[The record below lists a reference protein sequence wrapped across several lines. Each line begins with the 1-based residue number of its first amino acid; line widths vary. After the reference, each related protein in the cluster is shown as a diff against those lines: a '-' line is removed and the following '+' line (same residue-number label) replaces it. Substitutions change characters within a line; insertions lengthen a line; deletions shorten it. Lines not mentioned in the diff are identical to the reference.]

1 MTEPTVT
8 CSTFTIERNLAA
20 LPNQVFAAFADVNLK
35 TRMLAS
41 SDDQQVGEAF
51 AHDEFDFRVGGRER
65 FEFVE
70 EDGRKMSY
78 DAMYY
83 DIVPN
88 RRIVYSYEMCA
99 DGSRI
104 SVSVA
109 SIELLE
115 AAAATTLIWTE
126 QGAFLDGLDT
136 SELRKG
142 GTTWMIENIAEYF
155 DARGSSDART
165 L

>member
-1 MTEPTVT
+1 MTERTVT
-8 CSTFTIERNLAA
+8 CSTFTIERTLAA
-20 LPNQVFAAFADVNLK
+20 LPNEVFAAFADAHLK
-35 TRMLAS
+35 TRMLAP
-41 SDDQQVGEAF
+41 SDDEQVGEAS
-51 AHDEFDFRVGGRER
+51 ADLDFRIGGRER

-70 EDGRKMSY
+70 QDGRKMKY
-78 DAMYY
+78 DALYY

-88 RRIVYSYEMCA
+88 QRIVYSYEMYA

-115 AAAATTLIWTE
+115 SATSTTLIWTE

-136 SELRKG
+136 SDLREG
-142 GTTWMIENIAEYF
+142 GTSWMIDNMAEYF
-155 DARGSSDART
+155 DARSSSES
-165 L
+165 

>member
-1 MTEPTVT
+1 MTKRTVT
-8 CSTFTIERNLAA
+8 CSTFTIERTLAA

-41 SDDQQVGEAF
+41 SDDQEVGESS
-51 AHDEFDFRVGGRER
+51 AHAEFDFRVGGRER

-70 EDGRKMSY
+70 EDGRKMKY
-78 DAMYY
+78 DAQFY

-88 RRIVYSYEMCA
+88 QRIVYSYEMYA
-99 DGSRI
+99 DEARI

-109 SIELLE
+109 SIELLPI
-115 AAAATTLIWTE
+115 ATSTTLIWTE

-136 SELRKG
+136 SDLREG
-142 GTTWMIENIAEYF
+142 GTSWMIDNMAEYF
-155 DARGSSDART
+155 DARSSSDSK
-165 L
+165 

>member
-1 MTEPTVT
+1 MTERTIT
-8 CSTFTIERNLAA
+8 CSTFTIERTLAA
-20 LPNQVFAAFADVNLK
+20 TPEQVFAAFADVKLK
-35 TRMLAS
+35 SRMLAP
-41 SDDQQVGEAF
+41 SDDDSPSEPAAPG
-51 AHDEFDFRVGGRER
+51 EFDFRVGGHER

-70 EDGRKMSY
+70 EDGRKMRY

-88 RRIVYSYEMCA
+88 QRLVYSYEMYA

-109 SIELLE
+109 SIQFLE
-115 AAAATTLIWTE
+115 SEISTSLVWTE

-136 SELRKG
+136 SELREG
-142 GTTWMIENIAEYF
+142 GTSWMVDNMAEYF
-155 DARGSSDART
+155 VQQRMI
-165 L
+165 

>member
-1 MTEPTVT
+1 MNKSTVT
-8 CSTFTIERNLAA
+8 CSTFTIERTLAA
-20 LPNQVFAAFADVNLK
+20 LPHEVFAAFADVNLK

-41 SDDQQVGEAF
+41 SDGEEIGEDS
-51 AHDEFDFRVGGRER
+51 AHGEFDFRVGGRER

-70 EDGRKMSY
+70 EDGRKMKY
-78 DAMYY
+78 DALYY

-88 RRIVYSYEMCA
+88 QRIVYSYEMYA

-115 AAAATTLIWTE
+115 SATSTLLKWTE
-126 QGAFLDGLDT
+126 QGAFLDGLDIAD
-136 SELRKG
+136 LREG
-142 GTTWMIENIAEYF
+142 GTSWMVDNMVEYF
-155 DARGSSDART
+155 GARSPSDSR
-165 L
+165 

>member
-1 MTEPTVT
+1 MTQRTVT
-8 CSTFTIERNLAA
+8 CATFTVERTLAA
-20 LPNQVFAAFADVNLK
+20 PPNEVFSAFADVNLK
-35 TRMLAS
+35 TRMLAT
-41 SDDQQVGEAF
+41 SDGDEVGEAF

-70 EDGRKMSY
+70 EDGRIMKY
-78 DAMYY
+78 DALYY

-88 RRIVYSYEMCA
+88 QRLVYSYEMYA
-99 DGSRI
+99 GGSRI

-115 AAAATTLIWTE
+115 DANATTLLWTE

-136 SELRKG
+136 PDLREG
-142 GTTWMIENIAEYF
+142 GTSWMVDNMVEYF
-155 DARGSSDART
+155 DARGSTASR
-165 L
+165 

>member
-8 CSTFTIERNLAA
+8 CSTFTINRTLAA
-20 LPNQVFAAFADVNLK
+20 LPDQVFAAFADVNLK
-35 TRMLAS
+35 TRMLAPSEDEGIGES
-41 SDDQQVGEAF
+41 S
-51 AHDEFDFRVGGRER
+51 AHAEFDFRIGGRER

-70 EDGRKMSY
+70 EDGRKMLY
-78 DAMYY
+78 DALYY

-88 RRIVYSYEMCA
+88 RRIVYSYEMYA

-109 SIELLE
+109 SIEMLE

-136 SELRKG
+136 SELREG
-142 GTTWMIENIAEYF
+142 GTSWMIDNMAEYF
-155 DARGSSDART
+155 DARSS
-165 L
+165 

>member
-1 MTEPTVT
+1 MTKQTVT
-8 CSTFTIERNLAA
+8 CSTFTIERALAA
-20 LPNQVFAAFADVNLK
+20 RPNEVFAAFADVKLK

-41 SDDQQVGEAF
+41 ADDEQVGEAL
-51 AHDEFDFRVGGRER
+51 AHSEFDFRIGGRER
-65 FEFVE
+65 FEFAE
-70 EDGRKMSY
+70 EDGRKMQY
-78 DAMYY
+78 DALYY

-88 RRIVYSYEMCA
+88 QRIVYSYEMYS

-115 AAAATTLIWTE
+115 NTKSTTLIWTE

-136 SELRKG
+136 SDLREG
-142 GTTWMIENIAEYF
+142 GTSWMIDNIAEYF
-155 DARGSSDART
+155 DARSSSDSR
-165 L
+165 

>member
-1 MTEPTVT
+1 MTPRTIT
-8 CSTFTIERNLAA
+8 CSTFSIERTLAA
-20 LPNQVFAAFADVNLK
+20 SPDRVFAAFADVNLK

-41 SDDQQVGEAF
+41 SDDEEVGEAL
-51 AHDEFDFRVGGRER
+51 AHSEFDFRIGGRER

-70 EDGRKMSY
+70 EDGRKMQY
-78 DAMYY
+78 DALYY

-88 RRIVYSYEMCA
+88 QRIVYSYEMYS

-109 SIELLE
+109 TIELLE
-115 AAAATTLIWTE
+115 IPNSTNLIWTE

-136 SELRKG
+136 SELREG
-142 GTTWMIENIAEYF
+142 GTSWMIDNMAEYF
-155 DARGSSDART
+155 DARSSSESR
-165 L
+165 

>member
-1 MTEPTVT
+1 MTQRTVT
-8 CSTFTIERNLAA
+8 CSTFTIERTLAA
-20 LPNQVFAAFADVNLK
+20 PPNEVFAAFADVNLK
-35 TRMLAS
+35 TRMLAT
-41 SDDQQVGEAF
+41 SDGEEVGAAS
-51 AHDEFDFRVGGRER
+51 AHAEFDFRIGGRER

-70 EDGRKMSY
+70 EDGRKMTY
-78 DAMYY
+78 DALYY

-88 RRIVYSYEMCA
+88 QRMVYSYEMYA

-115 AAAATTLIWTE
+115 TAAATALIWTE

-136 SELRKG
+136 SELREG
-142 GTTWMIENIAEYF
+142 GTSWMIDNMAEYF
-155 DARGSSDART
+155 DARRQSESR
-165 L
+165 

>member
-1 MTEPTVT
+1 MTERTVT
-8 CSTFTIERNLAA
+8 CSTFTIERSLAA
-20 LPNQVFAAFADVNLK
+20 IPNQVFAAFADVNLK

-41 SDDQQVGEAF
+41 SDDEEVGEELSHA
-51 AHDEFDFRVGGRER
+51 EFDFRIGGRER

-70 EDGRKMSY
+70 EDGRHMTY
-78 DAMYY
+78 DALYY

-88 RRIVYSYEMCA
+88 QRIVYSYEMYA

-104 SVSVA
+104 SVSIA

-115 AAAATTLIWTE
+115 MTTSTTLIWTE

-136 SELRKG
+136 SDLREG
-142 GTTWMIENIAEYF
+142 GTSWMVDNMAEYF
-155 DARGSSDART
+155 DARSSSDSR
-165 L
+165 

>member
-1 MTEPTVT
+1 MTDRTVT
-8 CSTFTIERNLAA
+8 CSTFIIERTLSA
-20 LPNQVFAAFADVNLK
+20 LPNEVFAAFADVTLK

-41 SDDQQVGEAF
+41 SDDEQVGEAL
-51 AHDEFDFRVGGRER
+51 AHSEFDFRIGGRER

-78 DAMYY
+78 DALYY
-83 DIVPN
+83 DIVPDQ
-88 RRIVYSYEMCA
+88 RVVYSYEMYA
-99 DGSRI
+99 GESRI

-115 AAAATTLIWTE
+115 VATSTKLIWTE

-136 SELRKG
+136 SELREG
-142 GTTWMIENIAEYF
+142 GTSWMIDNMAEYF
-155 DARGSSDART
+155 DAK
-165 L
+165 

>member
-1 MTEPTVT
+1 MTERSVT
-8 CSTFTIERNLAA
+8 CSTFTIERTLASSR
-20 LPNQVFAAFADVNLK
+20 NQVFAAFADVNLK

-41 SDDQQVGEAF
+41 SDDEEVGEAF
-51 AHDEFDFRVGGRER
+51 AHAEFDFRVGGRER

-70 EDGRKMSY
+70 EDGRIMKY
-78 DAMYY
+78 DALYY

-88 RRIVYSYEMCA
+88 QRIVYSYEMYA

-115 AAAATTLIWTE
+115 SENATTLIWTE

-136 SELRKG
+136 SDLREG
-142 GTTWMIENIAEYF
+142 GTSWMIDNMAEYF
-155 DARGSSDART
+155 DAESSST
-165 L
+165 SS